1 MVRIIILCTL
11 ELDYF
16 LYFFEG
22 DHFIFPIYFLR
33 CGHCKRLAPE
43 WKKAANNLKGK
54 VKLGHVDCDAE
65 KVSQIS
71 AFRYL
76 SKKLSET
83 LLNLSYA
90 FQSVMPNGI
99 QCATVNIDQL
109 VDLYRHHVIQIYM
122 VCLIVSDRSL
132 A

>member
-1 MVRIIILCTL
+1 M
-11 ELDYF
+11 
-16 LYFFEG
+16 
-22 DHFIFPIYFLR
+22 
-33 CGHCKRLAPE
+33 APE
-43 WKKAANNLKGK
+43 WKKAAKNLKGK

-90 FQSVMPNGI
+90 FQIVMPSGI
-99 QCATVNIDQL
+99 YCATLNFD
-109 VDLYRHHVIQIYM
+109 
-122 VCLIVSDRSL
+122 
-132 A
+132 